1 MFLRLRIRSDEPYT
15 APARQGAG
23 YQNRPASF
31 GASLGL
37 HVLIVSILF
46 LAPTR
51 VPSEETS
58 LYRDLIQPQANKI
71 IFYDFHKKL
80 PEVNSTRKIGSS
92 LTPRGAELS
101 RQTMI
106 AMSSNAKSDKQFIW
120 QPAPKIEVP
129 RDLALPNLIARA
141 NTALPPP
148 PPNLLRKKLEP
159 ANPSPPDAK
168 GDTHRVEH
176 GEPAAPKEPRK
187 AFVPPPMTPQSH
199 TPVQAAMLDAPDATR
214 LLRTKGAVDPLA
226 ALKLRK
232 TFVPPP
238 PQERAAR
245 SADAGMMAAPGAGL
259 AAGVSRG
266 VRSTLPEGLGSPS
279 LGAGIAPPPNAPVAD
294 TANTGNANADFASAS
309 LHPAG
314 ALNGPLPD
322 GSRPGRFAKAPE
334 LGEPSTGQGN
344 GAGAL
349 TVPDLSIHQDKA
361 PSTPAPVTNVSRR
374 AVLYSETVRSIPVST
389 LSVPLRPSSRTIP
402 AAIDALFQGRSVYT
416 MVVPIEN
423 FPAYGGDWILWFA
436 ERDQKAGDAPSMHA
450 PVPFRKLEPV
460 SAMLGANRVE
470 RRIQV
475 AAVIK
480 KDGTVDHVSLL
491 RTAPAAMAQAVMQD
505 LQSWEFKPAMRAG
518 APVDV
523 DVVVEIPFN
532 LSVELAS
539 TGSK

>member
-1 MFLRLRIRSDEPYT
+1 MFLRLRIRSNEPYT
-15 APARQGAG
+15 TPSRQGAG

-37 HVLIVSILF
+37 HALVVSILF
-46 LAPTR
+46 LNPVR

-58 LYRDLIQPQANKI
+58 LYRDLIQPQAHKI
-71 IFYDFHKKL
+71 VFYNFHKKL
-80 PEVNSTRKIGSS
+80 PEVNPATKIGAS
-92 LTPRGAELS
+92 LRPRGTELS
-101 RQTMI
+101 RDTMI
-106 AMSSNAKSDKQFIW
+106 AMSPNAKSDKQFIW

-129 RDLALPNLIARA
+129 RDLSLPNLIARA

-148 PPNLLRKKLEP
+148 PPNELRKKPEP
-159 ANPSPPDAK
+159 ANPSPPEPK
-168 GDTHRVEH
+168 GDVHHAEA
-176 GEPAAPKEPRK
+176 AAPKAPRK
-187 AFVPPPMTPQSH
+187 AFVPPPVAPQAH
-199 TPVQAAMLDAPDATR
+199 APVQTAMLDAPDASNA
-214 LLRTKGAVDPLA
+214 LRTKALPDPLA
-226 ALKLRK
+226 ALKLRR

-238 PQERAAR
+238 PQEGPAR
-245 SADAGMMAAPGAGL
+245 SNAALGL
-259 AAGVSRG
+259 MSAPAAGPAGGAARG

-279 LGAGIAPPPNAPVAD
+279 LGAGIAPPPNAPVGA
-294 TANTGNANADFASAS
+294 AASNGNASADIAIAG

-314 ALNGPLPD
+314 ELSGPLPE

-349 TVPDLSIHQDKA
+349 TVPDLSIHRDKE
-361 PSTPAPVTNVSRR
+361 PSASAPVTNVSRR
-374 AVLYSETVRSIPVST
+374 AVLYTEMVRDTPVST

-402 AAIDALFQGRSVYT
+402 AAIDARFQGRSVYT
-416 MVVPIEN
+416 LVVPIEN
-423 FPAYGGDWILWFA
+423 LPAYGGDWILWFA
-436 ERDQKAGDAPSMHA
+436 ERDQKPGDAPSMHA

-460 SAMLGANRVE
+460 SAVMGANRVE

-475 AAVIK
+475 SAVIK
-480 KDGTVDHVSLL
+480 KDGTVDRVSLL
-491 RTAPAAMAQAVMQD
+491 RSAPAAMAQAVIQD